1 MQANPRVVY
10 ACTVYTENYRVSIR
24 EFWMIYRGPGFHAI
38 LWFGSSSTPSP
49 LSSKQI
55 VSLSQS
61 SCVSPVE
68 LTGRWGKGWYGGGAK
83 SYDIEK
89 AWSLINHPILSAEYG
104 HTGYCRS
111 LRKVIYYRGQSTHT
125 FMHIIC
131 NTISRTAYYMYN
143 FYIVQHTHT
152 QRRNNTQA

>member
-1 MQANPRVVY
+1 MFIVNMNWAVNRKSHGFVQDSERISLADDIIIKGFVQANPRVVY
-10 ACTVYTENYRVSIR
+10 ACTVFTENYRVRIR

-68 LTGRWGKGWYGGGAK
+68 LTGRWGKGRYGGGAK
-83 SYDIEK
+83 SCDSEK

-104 HTGYCRS
+104 HTWYCR
-111 LRKVIYYRGQSTHT
+111 
-125 FMHIIC
+125 
-131 NTISRTAYYMYN
+131 
-143 FYIVQHTHT
+143 
-152 QRRNNTQA
+152 